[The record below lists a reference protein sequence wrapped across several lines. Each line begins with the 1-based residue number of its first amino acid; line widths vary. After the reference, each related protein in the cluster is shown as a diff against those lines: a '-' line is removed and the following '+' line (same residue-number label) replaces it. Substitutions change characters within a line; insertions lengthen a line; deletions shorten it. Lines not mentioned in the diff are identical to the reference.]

1 MSSITLS
8 SATRQNLLV
17 AQDTAS
23 LLSTTQN
30 RLATGKKVNSALDSP
45 SSFFTAQGLD
55 NRAGDLSNILDS
67 ISNGVQVIQAANT
80 GITSLQK
87 LVDSA
92 KSVANQ
98 ALQATMGY
106 ATKSNVSTTITGA
119 TAGDL
124 RGTTTYA
131 NAQANSNV
139 LFNGTAGGTTA
150 ATGASTLGGVQA
162 ALTGAAATA
171 GDGTTALT
179 GAIKLIAATGTSAT
193 GLIGNAQPAD
203 GDTLTVNGK
212 SITFRS
218 GSAPS
223 GTSIPSGSGVSG
235 NILTDGNGN
244 STVYL
249 GTTGTPAGSVDD
261 LLKAVDIA
269 SGVNKVAIDSAGAAT
284 ISASSSQTQST
295 VTGGK
300 VVLQSSIGSDVDISG
315 KADLL
320 KALGLTTATGAGTA
334 NVGVARATAS
344 TTTGSLIQDG
354 STLNVNGKTIT
365 FKNAETPAAANVP
378 SGSGKTGNVV
388 TDGKGNSTVYLQ
400 AGSLNDVLTAIDL
413 ATGTQTASN
422 ASGAATL
429 TTATGATNSS
439 VVAGSLKI
447 STGTLADLKISGTG
461 NALSAL
467 GLAGNA
473 GTDTSFTA
481 SRNSTPGG
489 LSGKT
494 LTFGALNNGTAVN
507 VTFGDG
513 TNGTVKTLDDLNTKL
528 ASNNLQ
534 AALDAS
540 GKLTISTTNDYASST
555 IGSATDGGA
564 IGGTAAAL
572 FSAAGAPVVD
582 ANSQNTRASL
592 LKQFNQILDNIKTTA
607 QDASFNGVNL
617 LNGDTL
623 KLVFNEK
630 GSSTMSMQGVTFD
643 PAGLGL
649 TKLGQS
655 GANEFKDI
663 ASTNKVLDSL
673 TQASSALRSQ
683 ASTFGSN
690 LSVVQNRQDFNKQ
703 IINVLQ
709 TGSSKLTDADLNEEA
724 ANSQALSTRQSLTVS
739 ALSLANQAQQSVLQL
754 LR

>member
-30 RLATGKKVNSALDSP
+30 RLATGKKVNTALDSP

-87 LVDSA
+87 LVDNA

-98 ALQATMGY
+98 ALQATIGY
-106 ATKSNVSTTITGA
+106 STKSNVSTTITGA
-119 TAGDL
+119 TAADL
-124 RGTTTYA
+124 RGTTSYA
-131 NAQANSNV
+131 NAQASSNV
-139 LFNGTAGGTTA
+139 LFSGNAAGATA
-150 ATGASTLGGVQA
+150 ATNATKLGGTQGTLAGTA
-162 ALTGAAATA
+162 AGTATA
-171 GDGTTALT
+171 TTTLSSLT
-179 GAIKLIAATGTSAT
+179 NGPAA
-193 GLIGNAQPAD
+193 
-203 GDTLTVNGK
+203 GDTLTVNGR

-218 GSAPS
+218 GAAPAAADV
-223 GTSIPSGSGVSG
+223 PAGSGVTTG
-235 NILTDGNGN
+235 GQVVTDGSGN

-249 GTTGTPAGSVDD
+249 GSGTITD
-261 LLKAVDIA
+261 LLSAIDLA
-269 SGVNKVAIDSAGAAT
+269 SGVRKAAISAGAAT
-284 ISASSSQTQST
+284 VTASSTQTI
-295 VTGGK
+295 
-300 VVLQSSIGSDVDISG
+300 SSINDTSHIVTLKSSVGADLNISG
-315 KADLL
+315 KADIL
-320 KALGLTTATGAGTA
+320 ASIGITSATGGGTA
-334 NVGVARATAS
+334 SVNVARTA
-344 TTTGSLIQDG
+344 GSAGLGTLIADG
-354 STLNVNGKTIT
+354 STLTVNGKTIT
-365 FKNAETPAAANVP
+365 FKDAEAPASSSTRPGVVQNSSNADTPVETD
-378 SGSGKTGNVV
+378 GSG
-388 TDGKGNSTVYLQ
+388 NSIVYLQ
-400 AGSLNDVLTAIDL
+400 T
-413 ATGTQTASN
+413 
-422 ASGAATL
+422 ATL
-429 TTATGATNSS
+429 TDVLNAVDIATGAQKATTGSAKTTLATTAGATNSS
-439 VVAGSLKI
+439 IAGGILKI
-447 STGTLADLKISGTG
+447 STGTTADLNITGTG

-481 SRNSTPGG
+481 SRSSTPGG

-494 LTFGALNNGTAVN
+494 LTFGSLNNGTAVN

-513 TNGTVKTLDDLNTKL
+513 TNGTVKTLDGLNAKL
-528 ASNNLQ
+528 ALNNMQ

-555 IGSATDGGA
+555 IGSTADGGT
-564 IGGTAAAL
+564 IGGTASAL
-572 FSAAGAPVVD
+572 FSTAQAPVEDV
-582 ANSQNTRASL
+582 NSQNTRKSL
-592 LKQFNQILDNIKTTA
+592 LSQFNQILDNIKTTA

-623 KLVFNEK
+623 KLTFNEK
-630 GSSTMSMQGVTFD
+630 GSSTMNLIGVTFD
-643 PAGLGL
+643 PSGLGL
-649 TKLGQS
+649 TKLGQN
-655 GANEFKDI
+655 GLNEFEDI
-663 ASTNKVLDSL
+663 SSTNKVISSL
-673 TQASSALRSQ
+673 TQASTALRQQ

>member
-87 LVDSA
+87 LVDNA

-98 ALQATMGY
+98 ALQATIGY
-106 ATKSNVSTTITGA
+106 STKSNVSTTITGA
-119 TAGDL
+119 TASDL
-124 RGTTTYA
+124 RGTTSYT
-131 NAQANSNV
+131 NTLVNSEV
-139 LFNGTAGGTTA
+139 LYDGTAGGA
-150 ATGASTLGGVQA
+150 NAVSLGDTLGGVSTS
-162 ALTGAAATA
+162 LVGTAAADGAGTA
-171 GDGTTALT
+171 ASL
-179 GAIKLIAATGTSAT
+179 AT
-193 GLIGNAQPAD
+193 GLTLLGTSSASTIAANGAPAD

-212 SITFRS
+212 TVTFKLGNITDVTP
-218 GSAPS
+218 SA
-223 GTSIPSGSGVSG
+223 GSGKSG
-235 NILTDGNGN
+235 NIVTDGNGN
-244 STVYL
+244 STIYMGSTGTPTATVQDVMNAIDL
-249 GTTGTPAGSVDD
+249 ASGVKKAAITGTSAALTTSSGANASITSGVLTLTTGT
-261 LLKAVDIA
+261 
-269 SGVNKVAIDSAGAAT
+269 
-284 ISASSSQTQST
+284 
-295 VTGGK
+295 
-300 VVLQSSIGSDVDISG
+300 GSDLSISG
-315 KADLL
+315 KSDFL
-320 KALGLTTATGAGTA
+320 KALGLTTSVGSGVTTVTQARKTDGT
-334 NVGVARATAS
+334 TL
-344 TTTGSLIQDG
+344 GSLIQDG

-365 FKNAETPAAANVP
+365 FKNAAVPATAP
-378 SGSGKTGNVV
+378 TGSGKLTNLV
-388 TDGKGNSTVYLQ
+388 TDGSGNSTVYLQ
-400 AGSLNDVLTAIDL
+400 GGTIQDVL
-413 ATGTQTASN
+413 N
-422 ASGAATL
+422 AMDI
-429 TTATGATNSS
+429 ATGAQTTTITSGTAALTPA
-439 VVAGSLKI
+439 AGSAASSLGANGSLRI
-447 STGTLADLKISGTG
+447 STGTTSDLSITGTG
-461 NALSAL
+461 NVLSAL
-467 GLAGNA
+467 GLAGNN
-473 GTDTSFTA
+473 GTNSTFTA
-481 SRNSTPGG
+481 ARSSAPGG
-489 LSGKT
+489 LAGKT
-494 LTFGALNNGTAVN
+494 LTFGSLNNGTAVN

-513 TNGTVKTLDDLNTKL
+513 TNGTVKSLDDLNAKL
-528 ASNNLQ
+528 ALNNMQ

-540 GKLTISTTNDYASST
+540 GKLTISTANDYASST
-555 IGSATDGGA
+555 IGSTEDGGA

-572 FSAAGAPVVD
+572 FSAAQAPVADV
-582 ANSQNTRASL
+582 NSQNTRKSL
-592 LKQFNQILDNIKTTA
+592 LSQFNQILDNIKSTA

-623 KLVFNEK
+623 KLTLNEK
-630 GSSTMSMQGVTFD
+630 GSSTMNLIGVTFD

-649 TKLGQS
+649 TKLGQ
-655 GANEFKDI
+655 GGLNEFEDI
-663 ASTNKVLDSL
+663 SSTNKVITSL